1 MIIFPLEVCDEVLWW
16 LEDLAMGTSANRG
29 QL

>member
-1 MIIFPLEVCDEVLWW
+1 MIILPPEVCDEVLWW
-16 LEDLAMGTSANRG
+16 LEDLAMGIFAEKY